1 MIAFWIPPPRTPATA
16 RANTSPR
23 KSQEQ
28 IGDTHQNS
36 IGFAALPATENTNS
50 RSRHRD
56 HRNQEQR
63 CINTGRTSYNHH
75 GKAYLFH
82 NGLSRADAPVPAVSG
97 KCQILGIRI
106 IRAEIFCKCRYK
118 QKQCCKHKKKDKLCF
133 CMIFPD
139 FLLPD
144 CNIIFSTHALSPPSR
159 TLGSR

>member
-16 RANTSPR
+16 RANTSPGKAR
-23 KSQEQ
+23 NRSE
-28 IGDTHQNS
+28 IRIRTVS
-36 IGFAALPATENTNS
+36 ALPPFQPQKIPIAVPTTVI
-50 RSRHRD
+50 
-56 HRNQEQR
+56 NQEQR
-63 CINTGRTSYNHH
+63 CINTGRTSYDHT
-75 GKAYLFH
+75 GKHISSITVCPEQMLR
-82 NGLSRADAPVPAVSG
+82 SRRFLG

-139 FLLPD
+139 LLLPD
-144 CNIIFSTHALSPPSR
+144 CDIIFSTHALSPPSR